1 MFILVLGGT
10 GFIGSHL
17 VDELTAH
24 HHRIRVFSRKARQTP
39 NSPPGVEYYAGDFAN
54 PFAVAE
60 AMQDID
66 AVAHLVSTTLPA
78 TSNLDPIADIQS
90 NLTNS
95 VHLLQTMQA
104 TGVKKIL
111 YVSSGGTIYGPGGN
125 LPIDENTPLQPICS
139 YGIVKAAI
147 ENYLR
152 MFQRLYDLSPVILRV
167 ANPYGPRQGHLGTQG
182 VIATF
187 VDRIRKQEAINIWG
201 DGSAVRDYV
210 YVTDV
215 ARACRLALE
224 TETCSCVNIASGTGH
239 SLNDIIRQIE
249 MTLAKTAQV
258 HYSDARKFDVDKI
271 ILDITKAR
279 EVLGW
284 EPEITLPV
292 GLQQY
297 WQWLRSQDGY

>member
-17 VDELTAH
+17 VEELTAH
-24 HHRIRVFSRKARQTP
+24 HHRVRVFSRKARQTANP
-39 NSPPGVEYYAGDFAN
+39 LPGVEYYSGDFAD

-90 NLTNS
+90 NLSNS

-104 TGVKKIL
+104 TAAKKIL
-111 YVSSGGTIYGPGGN
+111 YISSGGTIYGPTDN
-125 LPIDENTPLQPICS
+125 LPIAENTPLQPICS

-152 MFQRLYDLSPVILRV
+152 MFQRLYGLCPVILRV

-187 VDRIRKQEAINIWG
+187 FDRIRKQETINIWG
-201 DGSAVRDYV
+201 DGSTIRDYIHV
-210 YVTDV
+210 SDV

-224 TETCSCVNIASGTGH
+224 ADTSTCVNIASGMGQ

-249 MTLAKTAQV
+249 MTLEKTAQV

-271 ILDITKAR
+271 ILDISKAR

-284 EPEITLPV
+284 EPEITLPQ
-292 GLQQY
+292 GLQHY
-297 WQWLRSQDGY
+297 WQWLQEQC

>member
-17 VDELTAH
+17 VEELIAH
-24 HHRIRVFSRKARQTP
+24 HHRVRVFSRKANQTENP
-39 NSPPGVEYYAGDFAN
+39 FPGVEYYSGDFAD

-104 TGVKKIL
+104 TNVKKIL
-111 YVSSGGTIYGPGGN
+111 YISSGGTVYGPTGN

-152 MFQRLYDLSPVILRV
+152 MFQKLYDLSPVILRV

-187 VDRIRKQEAINIWG
+187 FDRITKQETINIWG
-201 DGSAVRDYV
+201 DGGTIRDYIHV
-210 YVTDV
+210 ADV

-224 TETCSCVNIASGTGH
+224 TDTSTCVNIASGIGY

-249 MTLAKTAQV
+249 ITLAKTAQV
-258 HYSDARKFDVDKI
+258 QYSDARKFDVDKI

-279 EVLGW
+279 DILGW
-284 EPEITLPV
+284 KAEITLQQ

-297 WQWLRSQDGY
+297 WQWLKKQS

>member
-10 GFIGSHL
+10 GCIGSHL
-17 VDELTAH
+17 VEELSAH
-24 HHRIRVFSRKARQTP
+24 HHRVRVFSRKAGQTAEP
-39 NSPPGVEYYAGDFAN
+39 LPGVEYYPGDFAD

-104 TGVKKIL
+104 TEVKKIL
-111 YVSSGGTIYGPGGN
+111 FVSSGGTVYGPTGN
-125 LPIDENTPLQPICS
+125 LPIAEHTPLQPICS

-152 MFQRLYDLSPVILRV
+152 MFHRLYGMSAVILRV

-187 VDRIRKQEAINIWG
+187 FDRISKQETLNIWG
-201 DGSAVRDYV
+201 DGSTIRDYIH
-210 YVTDV
+210 VTDV

-224 TETCSCVNIASGTGH
+224 SDTSSCLNIASGMGH
-239 SLNDIIRQIE
+239 SLNDIISQIE
-249 MTLAKTAQV
+249 KTLAKTARV

-279 EVLGW
+279 EILAWV
-284 EPEITLPV
+284 PEITLPQ
-292 GLQQY
+292 GLQNY
-297 WQWLRSQDGY
+297 WQWLKEQG

>member
-17 VDELTAH
+17 VEELIAH
-24 HHRIRVFSRKARQTP
+24 HHRVRVFSRKARQTENP
-39 NSPPGVEYYAGDFAN
+39 LPGVEYYSGDFAN

-104 TGVKKIL
+104 TQVNKIL
-111 YVSSGGTIYGPGGN
+111 YISSGGTVYGPTGN
-125 LPIDENTPLQPICS
+125 LPIAENTPLQPICS

-152 MFQRLYDLSPVILRV
+152 MFQRLYGLSPVILRV

-187 VDRIRKQEAINIWG
+187 FDRIRKQETINIWG
-201 DGSAVRDYV
+201 DGSAIRDYIHV
-210 YVTDV
+210 SDV

-224 TETCSCVNIASGTGH
+224 ADTSTCVNIASGMGQ

-249 MTLAKTAQV
+249 MTLEKTAQV

-284 EPEITLPV
+284 EPEITLPQ
-292 GLQQY
+292 GLQHY
-297 WQWLRSQDGY
+297 WQWLQEQC